1 MDIIINKQVIR
12 INDQLCHSL
21 RDVKRVLQER
31 PVARL
36 LIAYEIPGR
45 ETGLELLHWAAE
57 RNRLPAQVSILEP
70 NLRASK
76 VLGDFLLAQGYK
88 LFSARQYL
96 RVKAGTAHS
105 R

>member
-1 MDIIINKQVIR
+1 MDIIINKQAIR
-12 INDQLCHSL
+12 INDQVCSSL

-45 ETGLELLHWAAE
+45 ETGLQLLHWAAE
-57 RNRLPAQVSILEP
+57 RNRIPAQVNILEP

-76 VLGDFLLAQGYK
+76 VLSDFLISQGYK
-88 LFSARQYL
+88 SFSARQYV
-96 RVKAGTAHS
+96 RVKAFGHKAI
-105 R
+105 